1 MSIDW
6 QTFALETLGWTAALV
21 ALVLVL
27 RRPVARYFGAEAA
40 YALWA
45 LPFLRLLFPP
55 LVLPAWFATEPA
67 PAPAAQLPLVQYPLA
82 DMGTGPVML
91 QPMVV
96 GTPEI
101 DWLMLALVG
110 WLVGSVAFL
119 VRRYTRYFTMRGELL
134 AESTPVGTRGK
145 VRLVETEATR
155 SPVAF
160 GVFDKVIALPAG
172 FMMQTEPTRRDLAL
186 AHELEHHRA
195 HDLLVNA
202 LVQPLFAMHWF
213 NPLGWVGWRA
223 LRRDQE
229 AACDARVV
237 ANCDRALRPTYAST
251 IAAFA
256 TAGRGPS
263 IALAAP
269 MACPVLGDKSIIHRL
284 RSLTMSDVSPRRRL
298 AARTLIIGALAALP
312 LTATVSYAERM
323 AAAEPPAPPE
333 APEAPALGVP
343 DAPPAPDAPDAPL
356 PPEAPEPGEV
366 SETTRHVIVMSD
378 EDDRDG
384 GEAKRVVRVERSV
397 TTDAA
402 GKPTERTSYTVN
414 GREATAEERARIE
427 KQIADLPARTKAD
440 RRKIRVLQ
448 SRLGEGGEALRDMD
462 ILGERLGENGEF
474 QRKMEKLQR
483 EMRARAENSET
494 LRLSFAEIAADLPE
508 FRFECDGSGEMM
520 REKVEAN
527 GETVTLFCQGAHLS
541 SAKMAIASAR
551 RAVEADRDLS
561 RRERSKAL
569 RALDEA
575 MKEIDEAS

>member
-6 QTFALETLGWTAALV
+6 QSFALETIGWTAALI

-27 RRPVARYFGAEAA
+27 RRPVARHFGAEAA

-45 LPFLRLLFPP
+45 LPVLRLLFPP
-55 LVLPAWFATEPA
+55 LVLPAWLAPEPA
-67 PAPAAQLPLVQYPLA
+67 SLPAAQLPLVEYPLA
-82 DMGTGPVML
+82 EVGSGPLIL

-96 GTPEI
+96 DRPAI
-101 DWLMLALVG
+101 DWLMVALAT
-110 WLVGSVAFL
+110 WLVGALVFL
-119 VRRYTRYFTMRGELL
+119 VQRYARYFAMRRELL
-134 AESTPVGTRGK
+134 SGSTPAGRRGK
-145 VRLVETEATR
+145 VRLVETPATH

-160 GVFDKVIALPAG
+160 GVFDKVIALPVG
-172 FMMQTEPTRRDLAL
+172 FMDETEPTRRDLAL
-186 AHELEHHRA
+186 SHELEHHRA
-195 HDLLVNA
+195 RDLLVNA
-202 LVQPLFAMHWF
+202 LVQPLFAIHWF

-229 AACDARVV
+229 GACDARVV
-237 ANCDRALRPTYAST
+237 AGCDRALRPAYAST
-251 IAAFA
+251 IASFA
-256 TAGRGPS
+256 TSDRGRGH
-263 IALAAP
+263 ALAAP
-269 MACPVLGDKSIIHRL
+269 MACPVLGDKSIIQRL

-298 AARTLIIGALAALP
+298 AARALIIGALAALP

-323 AAAEPPAPPE
+323 VAPQPPAPPA

-343 DAPPAPDAPDAPL
+343 DAPAAPDAPL
-356 PPEAPEPGEV
+356 PPEPPEPGEV

-402 GKPTERTSYTVN
+402 GKPTERTSYTIN
-414 GREATAEERARIE
+414 GREATGEERARIL
-427 KQIADLPARTKAD
+427 KQIEDLPARTGAD
-440 RRKIRVLQ
+440 GRKVRVLR
-448 SRLGEGGEALRDMD
+448 SRSGEGGEALRDME
-462 ILGERLGENGEF
+462 ILRERLGENGEL
-474 QRKMEKLQR
+474 QARMEKLRR
-483 EMRARAENSET
+483 EMQARAENGEA
-494 LRLSFAEIAADLPE
+494 LRLSLAEMTADLPE
-508 FRFECDGSGEMM
+508 FRFECDGSDEMM
-520 REKVEAN
+520 REKVDAN
-527 GETVTLFCQGAHLS
+527 GKTVMLFCQNAGLS

-551 RAVEADRDLS
+551 RAVENDRDLS